1 MSQEALPASPPTPVV
16 PGRNGYATASL
27 CLAIFGFTGI
37 PGLLGV
43 IFGIVALVQVR
54 RTRQAGRGFAVT
66 GIVLSVLWLAGVV
79 FWMLDE
85 LDDPPGS
92 YELFALQKGDC
103 FVEAVPA
110 GTNATKVPCTAP
122 HDAEVIG
129 TVVFPA
135 DIYPGDS
142 RVSSQAA
149 LDCDRQAVH
158 FFDKRIAPGV
168 YTIPQI
174 PSERAWD
181 HGVRTAMCLAFG
193 SSGRL
198 SQPVRELVR

>member
-1 MSQEALPASPPTPVV
+1 MSQEALPASPPAPVV

-27 CLAIFGFTGI
+27 SLAIFGFTGI

-43 IFGIVALVQVR
+43 IFGIVALVQLR
-54 RTRQAGRGFAVT
+54 RTRQAGRGFAIT
-66 GIVLSVLWLAGVV
+66 GIVLSVLWLAGAV
-79 FWMLDE
+79 FWIFDE

-92 YELFALQKGDC
+92 YGLYALQKGDC
-103 FVEAVPA
+103 FVEAVPT
-110 GTNATKVPCTAP
+110 GTNATKVSCTEA

-129 TVVFPA
+129 TVA
-135 DIYPGDS
+135 LAGDAYPGDNQ
-142 RVSSQAA
+142 VSSQAA
-149 LDCDRQAVH
+149 LDCNRQAVH
-158 FFDKRIAPGV
+158 FFDKKIAPGV

-198 SQPVRELVR
+198 SQPVRDLIR